1 MTDQEAGVTPR
12 APARPGRVLPGRF
25 ALLVGVVIAAGC
37 SGATGAAEAPPAV
50 DLVVF
55 AAASLRDAL
64 EGVEAAYE
72 ARTPGVALTIATDS
86 SATMR
91 TQIEHGAPADVFL
104 SADVANPDT
113 LADAGLVD
121 GAPVMFAR
129 NRLSLI
135 TPADNPAA
143 ISSPADLARPGVRIV
158 AASDAVPI
166 TGYADRLVANL
177 ATLPGYP
184 PDFVAAFAANV
195 VSREENVRSVVAK
208 IELGEGDAAIVYRT
222 DVTGLGDVGMID
234 LPEAANVEA
243 SYAAAVVAAR
253 AHAREAHAFLDWLAG
268 RDGGAVLARF
278 GFLPPT

>member
-1 MTDQEAGVTPR
+1 MHVIPR
-12 APARPGRVLPGRF
+12 TPARLGRVLPGVS
-25 ALLVGVVIAAGC
+25 ALLLGVVIAAGC
-37 SGATGAAEAPPAV
+37 SDATGAAEAPRV
-50 DLVVF
+50 IELVVF

-64 EGVEAAYE
+64 QDVETAYE
-72 ARTPGVALTIATDS
+72 ARTPGVALTLATDS

-104 SADVANPDT
+104 SADMTNPDA
-113 LADAGLVD
+113 LAHAGLVD
-121 GAPVMFAR
+121 GAPVVFAR

-135 TPADNPAA
+135 TPTDNPAA

-166 TGYADRLVANL
+166 TAYADRLVANL
-177 ATLPGYP
+177 TTLPGYP
-184 PDFVAAFAANV
+184 PGFVAAFAANV

-222 DVTGLGDVGMID
+222 DVTTLDDVAAID
-234 LPEAANVEA
+234 LPEAANVET
-243 SYAAAVVAAR
+243 SYAATVVATTT
-253 AHAREAHAFLDWLAG
+253 HAPEAHAFLDWLAG
-268 RDGGAVLARF
+268 REGAAVLARF

>member
-1 MTDQEAGVTPR
+1 MTPP
-12 APARPGRVLPGRF
+12 APAIPGRSLPGV
-25 ALLVGVVIAAGC
+25 AVLLVAVVFAGGC
-37 SGATGAAEAPPAV
+37 SDAGGAEAEAPRAV
-50 DLVVF
+50 ELVIF

-64 EGVEAAYE
+64 RDVETAYE
-72 ARTPGVALTIATDS
+72 AATPGIVLTIATDS

-104 SADVANPDT
+104 SADVVNPDA
-113 LADAGLVD
+113 LAQAGLVD
-121 GAPVMFAR
+121 GAPLVFAR
-129 NRLSLI
+129 NRLTLV
-135 TPADNPAA
+135 TPGDNPAG
-143 ISSPADLARPGVRIV
+143 ISTPADLARPGVRIV

-166 TGYADRLVANL
+166 TGYTDRVVANL

-184 PDFVAAFAANV
+184 PDFVAAHAANV

-222 DVTGLGDVGMID
+222 DVAGLDDVRTID

-243 SYAAAVVAAR
+243 AYAAAVVGTT
-253 AHAREAHAFLDWLAG
+253 AHAHEAHAFLDWLAG
-268 RDGGAVLARF
+268 RDGVAVLARS

>member
-1 MTDQEAGVTPR
+1 MHVIPR
-12 APARPGRVLPGRF
+12 TPARLGRVLPGVP
-25 ALLVGVVIAAGC
+25 ALLLGVVIAAGC
-37 SGATGAAEAPPAV
+37 SDATGAAEAPRAIE
-50 DLVVF
+50 LVVF

-64 EGVEAAYE
+64 QDVKTAYE

-91 TQIEHGAPADVFL
+91 TQIAHGAPADVFL
-104 SADVANPDT
+104 SADLTNPDA
-113 LADAGLVD
+113 LEHAGLVD
-121 GAPVMFAR
+121 GGSVVFAR
-129 NRLSLI
+129 NHLSLI

-143 ISSPADLARPGVRIV
+143 ISSPADLASPGIRII

-166 TGYADRLVANL
+166 TGYADRLIANL
-177 ATLPGYP
+177 AALPGYP

-222 DVTGLGDVGMID
+222 DVTGLDDVVAID
-234 LPEAANVEA
+234 LPAAANVEA
-243 SYAAAVVAAR
+243 SYAAAVVAATT
-253 AHAREAHAFLDWLAG
+253 HEPEAHAFLDWLAG
-268 RDGGAVLARF
+268 HEGAAVLARF